1 MDFVV
6 FVSFFLSFFL
16 DFVKNLFNLYMTC
29 KLCFLIL
36 STFCLNGIFVIRTRY
51 MPEFWLTVYINVL
64 WKFSFYKKYSI
75 FCSVLIVYLFCR
87 SLGVTS
93 LNLLLTFL
101 MNFKYWIHLNFCF
114 SCKTILRNS
123 TLLYVNKQMNHKNL
137 DFASK

>member
-1 MDFVV
+1 M

-64 WKFSFYKKYSI
+64 
-75 FCSVLIVYLFCR
+75 
-87 SLGVTS
+87 
-93 LNLLLTFL
+93 
-101 MNFKYWIHLNFCF
+101 
-114 SCKTILRNS
+114 
-123 TLLYVNKQMNHKNL
+123 
-137 DFASK
+137 